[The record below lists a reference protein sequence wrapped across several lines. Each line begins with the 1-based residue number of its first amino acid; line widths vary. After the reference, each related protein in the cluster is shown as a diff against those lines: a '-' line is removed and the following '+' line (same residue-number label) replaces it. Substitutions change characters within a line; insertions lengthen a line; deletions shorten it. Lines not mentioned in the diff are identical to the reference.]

1 MQREW
6 ARDKRQAEAI
16 HNKKYYKPHYGP
28 EETQEVVQNM
38 RDANESKIKWQN
50 NALVTQL
57 DDQHTDSEIRR
68 LQDELADRQ
77 RLQAALELQAIEDR
91 KQKEKNANS
100 KENNRRAWL
109 EQMAYKDAFKET
121 DEFFK

>member
-1 MQREW
+1 
-6 ARDKRQAEAI
+6 
-16 HNKKYYKPHYGP
+16 
-28 EETQEVVQNM
+28 M